1 MTALA
6 VCFAAGSSLQA
17 AVTFDLGNGEISA
30 STVGLNDANAF
41 ATGAFTTA
49 AVGGSAGISFD
60 FTISTTNGGLAPQDT
75 ALGVA
80 GGTAGSGLDNSN
92 GAGPQETMTFT
103 ISNFSGLGAGETLA
117 IIGVGISFGNNGG
130 EVYTINGGPDTA
142 FVGGTPQAIDTPDGV
157 SVTIG
162 AGSTGD
168 TRFAIDTFT
177 VEVVSAVPEPSGVS
191 LLGLAAMGLLGR
203 RRRTA

>member
-6 VCFAAGSSLQA
+6 ICLAAATSSQA
-17 AVTFDLGNGEISA
+17 AVTFDLGNGEISS
-30 STVGLNDANAF
+30 STVGLNDAHVN
-41 ATGAFTTA
+41 ATGTFTTT

-60 FTISTTNGGLAPQDT
+60 FTIATTDGGLAPQDT
-75 ALGVA
+75 ALGVS
-80 GGTAGSGLDNSN
+80 GGTAGSGLDNN
-92 GAGPQETMTFT
+92 NANGPQETMTFT
-103 ISNFSGLGAGETLA
+103 ISNFAGLGAGETLA